1 MHRPSGCVPIH
12 ILLRRL
18 PPSCPDLPA
27 VAPCGSLKYMMGIQ
41 TGTSSNHPTLVR
53 QRRQIEALASGPRQA
68 VVDHL
73 EALGALSVAQ
83 LARLLGRPA
92 DSLYHHLRLLAR
104 VGLVR
109 AAIGHGRHGRSCA
122 LYELAG
128 RDLRLDYE
136 FARPTKR
143 SAIGRVTR
151 AFVRTASRD
160 FERALARADVAV
172 AGPRREL
179 WACRRV
185 ACLSLADLEQ
195 LNELLQRAVRA
206 MQRHNRDNA
215 GAADRLY
222 GLTFVLA
229 PVGKRGPA
237 ARGPRSKTR
246 VLSPSAA

>member
-1 MHRPSGCVPIH
+1 
-12 ILLRRL
+12 
-18 PPSCPDLPA
+18 
-27 VAPCGSLKYMMGIQ
+27 
-41 TGTSSNHPTLVR
+41 LVR

-73 EALGALSVAQ
+73 DALGPLSVAQ

-92 DSLYHHLRLLAR
+92 DALYHHLRLLAR

-109 AAIGHGRHGRSCA
+109 AAIGRGEHGRSCT

-136 FARPTKR
+136 YARPTTR
-143 SAIGRVTR
+143 SAIGRVMR

-172 AGPRREL
+172 AGPRREI
-179 WACRRV
+179 WAGRRM
-185 ACLSLADLEQ
+185 ACLSVADLEQ

-206 MQRHNRDNA
+206 MQRRNRDNA
-215 GAADRLY
+215 DAADRIY

-229 PVGKRGPA
+229 PVGERGRAP
-237 ARGPRSKTR
+237 RSPRSKPR
-246 VLSPSAA
+246 VLSQSAA